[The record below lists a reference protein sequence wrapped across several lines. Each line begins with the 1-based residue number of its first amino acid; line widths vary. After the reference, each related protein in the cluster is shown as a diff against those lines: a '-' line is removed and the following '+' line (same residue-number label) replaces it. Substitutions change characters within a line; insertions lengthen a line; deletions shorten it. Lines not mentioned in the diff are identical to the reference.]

1 MAAYQNAMRQDI
13 PTTNEH
19 RVNWLEKVIEIDPD
33 NREGRT
39 RQQLDRARRRWAEEL
54 LEEDQAAGIAQL
66 ERISLD
72 YSQRTEVYQSLVN
85 SYYQLLREGRP
96 TSARGKNPDAEAE
109 ARYRLAVERR
119 GRGEL
124 ESAAELL
131 AAIDPQA
138 KEFQR
143 AQWDLVQIHITLG
156 RRGHQNSQPQ
166 ESAEWWHRALSI
178 SKQLGEAQWT
188 EVHQA
193 LVDEYYQLL
202 QEGSYATSEWA
213 DLDAESEARYRLG
226 KELWSAGD
234 LRGAVE
240 QLTAIQPQTQ
250 EFAAAQRDLVR
261 LYDEWGNQAFKR
273 LRFVKAIGRWFKG
286 EGIANR
292 LKGAHL

>member
-1 MAAYQNAMRQDI
+1 MAAYENATRQDI

-19 RVNWLEKVIEIDPD
+19 RVNWLGKVIEIDPD
-33 NREGRT
+33 HREGRT
-39 RQQLDRARRRWAEEL
+39 RQQLDRERRRWAEEL

-96 TSARGKNPDAEAE
+96 ISAKGKNPDAEAE
-109 ARYRLAVERR
+109 ARYRLAGERR
-119 GRGEL
+119 GRGDL
-124 ESAAELL
+124 ESAVELL
-131 AAIDPQA
+131 TAIGPQA
-138 KEFQR
+138 KEFQS

-156 RRGHQNSQPQ
+156 RQGYQNSQLQ
-166 ESAEWWHRALSI
+166 EAAEGWREALRI
-178 SKQLGEAQWT
+178 SKQLGEEQWT
-188 EVHQA
+188 AVRQA

-202 QEGSYATSEWA
+202 QDGDYVTSEWA
-213 DLDAESEARYRLG
+213 DPDAEAEARYRLG

-234 LRGAVE
+234 LGGAVE
-240 QLTAIQPQTQ
+240 QMTAIQAQTQ
-250 EFAAAQRDLVR
+250 EYGAAQSDLVK

-292 LKGAHL
+292 LKGAPL